1 MNLIKIL
8 KNLFPRRKLTL
19 KRLVKRVK
27 KDLKKSNQTISDEMI
42 VKAVNEVQQKIM
54 QQNVDAWLDE
64 NVSAVNGYYKS

>member
-27 KDLKKSNQTISDEMI
+27 KRFEEANETISDEMI